1 MLYYREAKEE
11 LEAIKGS
18 GVFKSIITE
27 YKDRLQKEAN
37 SLIRQQRF
45 TEAFGEVQKIDC
57 LDTLF
62 KHIDNKIEQ
71 IEKEK

>member
-1 MLYYREAKEE
+1 MPNYHESKLE
-11 LEAIKGS
+11 LEQIRQS
-18 GVFKSIITE
+18 SIFKSVLSE
-27 YKDRLQKEAN
+27 YKERLQKEAN

-45 TEAFGEVQKIDC
+45 TEAYGEVQKFDC
-57 LDTLF
+57 LDTIF